1 MDKPTPQLLS
11 LLTPMERLAF
21 RVGNLFAGPLRWFST
36 LWCAT
41 FLRFVAWFTACRRFR
56 VSGAEHLAD
65 LGPRDRVLMVANHRS
80 FFDYFAIT
88 WAWYNHSRLTKKAF
102 YPVRGNFFYE
112 TPLGLLINLTMSGMT
127 MFPPVLRQRRKIM
140 FNKYAM
146 ERTAAELRRP
156 GTVVGMH
163 PEGTRNKSDD
173 PYHFLAARPGV
184 GKVAL
189 EVDGLT
195 VIPVYIHGM
204 RNALHVEIWRNWTN
218 PKAWPLHIRF
228 GEAIDLTDLRQPP
241 IATTAAKAA
250 SERFMAVIAD
260 LADEVRTAE
269 PDAPAAEHANAS

>member
-1 MDKPTPQLLS
+1 MLQPTPQQLA

-21 RVGNLFAGPLRWFST
+21 RVGNLFAGPLRFAST

-56 VSGAEHLAD
+56 VSGAEHLAP
-65 LGPRDRVLMVANHRS
+65 LGPRDRVLFVANHRS

-102 YPVRGNFFYE
+102 YPVRGTFFYE
-112 TPLGLLINLTMSGMT
+112 RPLGVVINLTMSAMT

-140 FNKYAM
+140 FNKFAM
-146 ERTAAELRRP
+146 ERTAAELRVP

-163 PEGTRNKSDD
+163 PEGTRNESDD

-189 EVDGLT
+189 EVEDLL

-204 RNALHVEIWRNWTN
+204 RNRLHVEIWRNWTS
-218 PKAWPLHIRF
+218 PAAHPLHIRF
-228 GEAIDLTDLRQPP
+228 GAPIDLSDLRRDP
-241 IATTAAKAA
+241 IHATAYKAA
-250 SERFMAVIAD
+250 SERMMRHIAV
-260 LADEVRTAE
+260 LAAE
-269 PDAPAAEHANAS
+269 LRQSAPDAPAAEHAHAS